1 MENICFI
8 LAPCGLFL
16 LIPVVWY
23 IMVYN
28 RFVRL
33 RQHLRDSWA
42 GIDVELKR
50 RYDLIPNLV
59 ATVKGYAKHEQEVF
73 KQVTE
78 ARTRALA
85 SVGAPGE
92 QARDERELV
101 SGLGKLMAVAEA
113 YPDLKADGQFKALQ
127 DELVNT
133 EDRLAAARRFYNGNV
148 RTLNTM
154 RESFPTNIV
163 ASLASI
169 KAEEFFEV
177 EESVRSTVPKV

>member
-1 MENICFI
+1 MENICF
-8 LAPCGLFL
+8 LAVPCGLFL
-16 LIPVVWY
+16 FVPLIWCILVF
-23 IMVYN
+23 N

-59 ATVKGYAKHEQEVF
+59 ATVKGYARHEQEVF
-73 KQVTE
+73 QEVTE
-78 ARTRALA
+78 ARSRAVA
-85 SVGAPGE
+85 SEGAPGA

-127 DELVNT
+127 EELVNT

-148 RTLNTM
+148 RTLNAM
-154 RESFPTNIV
+154 CESFPTNIV

-169 KAEEFFEV
+169 KTEDFFEV
-177 EESVRSTVPKV
+177 EESIRSSVPKV